1 MMELTLPLCEVATP
15 FRDGSAGRGG
25 CGADTFAAGGAG
37 GGVWQK
43 ADSAKAGLSAAMRER
58 RMGFM
63 NFSVLR
69 LGEKHSIGQIGM
81 GVNARNHSSLDLK
94 GSKRSGYVC
103 CERSR
108 CEGNAN
114 TFAHGR

>member
-43 ADSAKAGLSAAMRER
+43 ADSARAGLSAAMRER

-69 LGEKHSIGQIGM
+69 LRRSIPLAKIGM
-81 GVNARNHSSLDLK
+81 GVNARNH
-94 GSKRSGYVC
+94 
-103 CERSR
+103 
-108 CEGNAN
+108 
-114 TFAHGR
+114 